1 MKEITIT
8 LTVKEIELIQEALST
23 HRINRQ
29 NYADHLAEHNKTG
42 INTKTIERN
51 RRVARECN
59 TLFGKLYDNIV
70 NN

>member
-8 LTVKEIELIQEALST
+8 LTVEEIELIQEALST
-23 HRINRQ
+23 HQIHRQ

-51 RRVARECN
+51 RRVAKECGM
-59 TLFGKLYDNIV
+59 LFDKLYDSIV